1 MSQALG
7 FWWLPALVSVVEQ
20 QNEERRHQEQ
30 IAAQAA
36 EQRRAERKQ
45 ALQEEQAKGQQLENE
60 YPATLKQLCKR
71 WEQLTQRRKRGMNL
85 DLLEQ
90 MDETHAAITKL
101 RTDYKTW
108 QDRKAALNSEIAS
121 LGGDMTG
128 TKPYTV
134 QAGESLSS
142 IAGRVY
148 GNVLRW
154 PDLAKL
160 NPQVKITQSA
170 AGIPISNLKPGD
182 VILIPGP
189 STALPPPVTPSP
201 SPMPVNVTPSVP
213 SDTGKDF
220 QKEDTSSKRGG
231 GLGIAV
237 AGLALGA
244 LGLAAARNMK
254 PKPKKKRRAR
264 R

>member
-1 MSQALG
+1 MSAQLG

-30 IAAQAA
+30 MAAQAA

-45 ALQEEQAKGQQLENE
+45 TLQEERAKGEQLETE
-60 YPATLKQLCKR
+60 FASTLKELCKR
-71 WEQLTQRRKRGMNL
+71 WQQLEQRKKRGFNL

-101 RTDYKTW
+101 RTDFKTW
-108 QDRKAALNSEIAS
+108 QDRKAALNSELAS

-134 QAGESLSS
+134 KAGESLSI

-148 GNVLRW
+148 GNVMRW

-160 NPQVKITQSA
+160 NPQVKITQNA
-170 AGIPISNLKPGD
+170 QGIPISNLRPGD

-189 STALPPPVTPSP
+189 STNTLPPPVPPGPSP
-201 SPMPVNVTPSVP
+201 APVPVPSVP
-213 SDTGKDF
+213 SDTGKEF
-220 QKEDTSSKRGG
+220 LKENTSTKSGG
-231 GLGIAV
+231 GLGIVV

-244 LGLAAARNMK
+244 LGVAAVRNS
-254 PKPKKKRRAR
+254 KPKKKKRSRR
-264 R
+264 